1 MLRQGL
7 RPLLA
12 RLRPARAFAAHTMNV
27 PSMGDSITEGTIA
40 GVEKAV
46 GDAVALDEI
55 VAIIDTDKVSVEVR
69 ADAAGVIEEI
79 FVAEDD
85 NVEVGAQLLR
95 IETNGAAAPAP
106 AAPAA
111 APEAAAAPAAA
122 APAAA
127 HGRVPSIKFLGK
139 RSVPGGGIPLAAAAP
154 AKAAPPSAKAAAPA
168 KAVVPSG
175 LAVEFSSV
183 GPFFGRPEITEAEML
198 ALESGGG
205 TEIDGW

>member
-111 APEAAAAPAAA
+111 APAEAQKDCAP
-122 APAAA
+122 
-127 HGRVPSIKFLGK
+127 
-139 RSVPGGGIPLAAAAP
+139 
-154 AKAAPPSAKAAAPA
+154 
-168 KAVVPSG
+168 
-175 LAVEFSSV
+175 V
-183 GPFFGRPEITEAEML
+183 G
-198 ALESGGG
+198 
-205 TEIDGW
+205 DGWWEKKDPASGRCYYVHESTGACQWEKPVAKPPQSPSFH

>member
-95 IETNGAAAPAP
+95 IETNGAA
-106 AAPAA
+106 
-111 APEAAAAPAAA
+111 
-122 APAAA
+122 
-127 HGRVPSIKFLGK
+127 
-139 RSVPGGGIPLAAAAP
+139 
-154 AKAAPPSAKAAAPA
+154 PA